1 MLAVCRHHQPRLVA
15 CDPLCRAFLP
25 VPPQTA
31 APGHLT
37 APLLTA
43 FLTRQPLTRT
53 AAAGARPRTSTAKAL
68 HCRVPRR
75 GSATGAPTRT
85 TGPPPPR
92 ASLPGPRSQGER
104 RARAPRRDRDSR
116 QGRDAFAVHPHHD
129 ALPVSLAAQLPIA
142 HFHGRPLPVM
152 VVQVCQLKRD
162 WASRSC
168 GRGGCT
174 RWPPWAAT
182 RQTRRRPLRLCSTSS
197 RRLRVV
203 CPKSANGGELL
214 ATVNGRPH
222 PQPVRACASSSWIS

>member
-1 MLAVCRHHQPRLVA
+1 MDSSA
-15 CDPLCRAFLP
+15 DLP
-25 VPPQTA
+25 VPTA
-31 APGHLT
+31 LVAK
-37 APLLTA
+37 LLTA

-129 ALPVSLAAQLPIA
+129 ALAVSLAAQLKLPIA
-142 HFHGRPLPVM
+142 HFHGRPLPVT
-152 VVQVCQLKRD
+152 VVQVCQLKKRLD
-162 WASRSC
+162 VSFMWT
-168 GRGGCT
+168 GGCT

-182 RQTRRRPLRLCSTSS
+182 RDSPPPVAPLFDLVTSF
-197 RRLRVV
+197 
-203 CPKSANGGELL
+203 
-214 ATVNGRPH
+214 
-222 PQPVRACASSSWIS
+222 